1 MIITLGII
9 GILLV
14 LIIISYNNIVK
25 QKNMVEESWSQID
38 VLLKQRFEMIP
49 NLVEVVKGYS
59 NYEKNILENVVNAR
73 NRGLVS
79 TTRDDII
86 DSDNQLTQAL
96 SKLFVLTEA
105 YPDLKADKH
114 YIKLQ
119 TSLEELENKIA
130 FARQFYNDTIL
141 KYNLKIET
149 MPSNIVA
156 ILFGFKKYN
165 YFKVEDKE
173 RQNVNIN
180 LK

>member
-1 MIITLGII
+1 MIIALVII

-14 LIIISYNNIVK
+14 LIIIGYNNIVK

-79 TTRDDII
+79 TTIDDII

-149 MPSNIVA
+149 VPSNIVA

>member
-1 MIITLGII
+1 MLFYLLDFVSSCFISSI
-9 GILLV
+9 ILLNSSSFKLV
-14 LIIISYNNIVK
+14 IFNIK
-25 QKNMVEESWSQID
+25 S
-38 VLLKQRFEMIP
+38 
-49 NLVEVVKGYS
+49 
-59 NYEKNILENVVNAR
+59 
-73 NRGLVS
+73 
-79 TTRDDII
+79 
-86 DSDNQLTQAL
+86 L

-149 MPSNIVA
+149 VPSNIVA

-165 YFKVEDKE
+165 YFKIEDKE
-173 RQNVNIN
+173 RHNVNIN

>member
-1 MIITLGII
+1 MIITLVII

-14 LIIISYNNIVK
+14 LIIIGYNNIVK

-79 TTRDDII
+79 TKRDDII

-149 MPSNIVA
+149 VPSNIVA

>member
-1 MIITLGII
+1 MIIALVII

-14 LIIISYNNIVK
+14 LIIIGYNNIVK

-59 NYEKNILENVVNAR
+59 NYERNILETVINAR

-149 MPSNIVA
+149 VPSNIVA
-156 ILFGFKKYN
+156 VLFGFKKYN